1 MVMTLPAILFGLVVA
16 FLTAALFHVLRGGSG
31 WRLLLNLLLSS
42 LGFALGQ
49 WAGIWFGLRLYQ
61 FGVLDIG
68 TGLLG
73 SVLILLLGD
82 WLSRIETQRKT
93 GV

>member
-1 MVMTLPAILFGLVVA
+1 MVTLPAALFGLVVA
-16 FLTAALFHVLRGGSG
+16 LLIGALFHALRGGSG
-31 WRLLLNLLLSS
+31 WRLLLYLGLSI

-49 WAGIWFGLRLYQ
+49 AAGIFFGWVLYK

-68 TGLLG
+68 LG
-73 SVLILLLGD
+73 VVGGILVLVIGD
-82 WLSRIETQRKT
+82 WLSRIESRKES